1 MKDNIP
7 RNKMS
12 DTPFKIS
19 ISGNNSSFQGS
30 LSDTIT
36 PNLDFT
42 TKRRYVAWKQ
52 LNSKDKIS
60 KGAIRSWT
68 ANHRSIVKY

>member
-7 RNKMS
+7 RNKMTDPS
-12 DTPFKIS
+12 FKIS

-30 LSDTIT
+30 LPDTIT

-52 LNSKDKIS
+52 LNSNDRIS

-68 ANHRSIVKY
+68 ANHRSVKY